1 MGVDSMA
8 AYHQMGHDSENLLH
22 HEHLERYRGAI
33 LSPLNYRAAEVR
45 SQADAAKARE
55 DFELIFDPQLYYPST
70 ERGYLRQWSYFPTD
84 IDTADL
90 SADAWWT
97 ALVDKIVS
105 CCAPVG
111 VQAICS
117 PVVIPRTYDDVYLGR
132 AVDVA
137 GRLGRALQGHSIQ
150 AIQTIVL
157 GLADIATRDRALS
170 CASIISRT
178 SADRV
183 YLVFVGTTEPRREL
197 ADPEE
202 LKGAMRLVSELEGC
216 GLRTLVGF
224 CSAEMMLWKHAGA
237 TDCATGKFFN
247 LRRFTKSRFEEPSA
261 GGGQL
266 PYWFEESL
274 AAFLRESDVL
284 RMRDNNLLSGASLSN
299 PFCQAILE
307 KLANEPGAAWIAL
320 GWRQFMYWFAD
331 FEERHRAG
339 QVDVSVFLREVEEHW
354 RRLDDLEVLL
364 EEMRNDGS
372 WIRQWRRAAIEYKK

>member
-1 MGVDSMA
+1 MA
-8 AYHQMGHDSENLLH
+8 VYHQMGHDSENLLH

-33 LSPLNYRAAEVR
+33 LSPLNYRPADVR
-45 SQADAAKARE
+45 GQVDEAGQRQG
-55 DFELIFDPQLYYPST
+55 FELIFDPQLYYPST
-70 ERGYLRQWSYFPTD
+70 ERGCLRQWSYFPAD

-90 SADAWWT
+90 SADSWWST
-97 ALVDKIVS
+97 LVDNIVS
-105 CCAPVG
+105 SCAPLG

-117 PVVIPRTYDDVYLGR
+117 PVVVPRTYDDAYLIH

-137 GRLGRALQGHSIQ
+137 GRLSRALQGQSIH

-157 GLADIATRDRALS
+157 GLSDIATRDRALS
-170 CASIISRT
+170 FASIISRT
-178 SADRV
+178 VADRV

-216 GLRTLVGF
+216 GLHTLVGF

-237 TDCATGKFFN
+237 SDCATGKFFN

-274 AAFLRESDVL
+274 AAFLRESDVI
-284 RMRDNNLLSGASLSN
+284 RMRDNSLLSGASLSN

-307 KLANEPGAAWIAL
+307 KLADEPGAAWIAL

-331 FEERHRAG
+331 FEERL
-339 QVDVSVFLREVEEHW
+339 QTNQTEVPVFLKEVEEHW
-354 RRLDDLEVLL
+354 KRLDDLGVLL

-372 WIRQWRRAAIEYKK
+372 WIRQWRRAAIEYSR